1 MARAQPTKTSLH
13 AGRFLT
19 YTIYIHLHQT
29 NFGTRKTYTH
39 TDTYPPQDTPLLSHI
54 RGFRV
59 FNPHYGPRFKYS
71 DPTGPRFKYSEPTG
85 PGFKDLGPSG
95 PRFKDLGPLARIKR
109 FRTLWSSIQIVRPR
123 WPGLKD
129 LGPSGPGFKDS
140 GPDGTGLKSLDP
152 TGLGFKD
159 SGPAGPGFK
168 YSDRRSRI
176 QICGPC

>member
-39 TDTYPPQDTPLLSHI
+39 TDTYTPQDTPLLSHI

-85 PGFKDLGPSG
+85 PGFKYADPAD
-95 PRFKDLGPLARIKR
+95 PR
-109 FRTLWSSIQIVRPR
+109 
-123 WPGLKD
+123 
-129 LGPSGPGFKDS
+129 FKDS
-140 GPDGTGLKSLDP
+140 GPDGHGFKYSDP
-152 TGLGFKD
+152 AGLGFKD
-159 SGPAGPGFK
+159 SGPADPGFK
-168 YSDRRSRI
+168 YSDPA
-176 QICGPC
+176 GP